1 MGKTRQLPGTFRWVY
16 KKILYPSKIFRKLV
30 VNVVNSKR
38 YLTLFAEME
47 FSNSLFLPALGAVGT
62 LAYALCQHYPEMKIT
77 VCDLE
82 PAVSLAHHFRPSVEA
97 CPNQANVSFA
107 VGDFFKPETIPKAD
121 LYVLSHVLHD
131 WSEDKVDL
139 ILSNVYKCLPS
150 GNFSRNNVLP
160 FFKGSSPR
168 TD

>member
-1 MGKTRQLPGTFRWVY
+1 M
-16 KKILYPSKIFRKLV
+16 
-30 VNVVNSKR
+30 
-38 YLTLFAEME
+38 
-47 FSNSLFLPALGAVGT
+47 GT
-62 LAYALCQHYPEMKIT
+62 LAYALCQFNPKMKIT

-82 PAVSLAHHFRPSVEA
+82 PAVSLAHYFRPSVEA

-107 VGDFFKPETIPKAD
+107 VGDFFKPETIPKAK

-150 GNFSRNNVLP
+150 GNF
-160 FFKGSSPR
+160 
-168 TD
+168 

>member
-1 MGKTRQLPGTFRWVY
+1 M
-16 KKILYPSKIFRKLV
+16 
-30 VNVVNSKR
+30 
-38 YLTLFAEME
+38 
-47 FSNSLFLPALGAVGT
+47 GT
-62 LAYALCQHYPEMKIT
+62 LAYALCQFYPEMKVT

-82 PAVSLAHHFRPSVEA
+82 SAVSLAHHFRPSVEA
-97 CPNQANVSFA
+97 CPNQANGSFA

-150 GNFSRNNVLP
+150 GNFNRKKVLP
-160 FFKGSSPR
+160 FFKGSSTHVRRQGP
-168 TD
+168 

>member
-1 MGKTRQLPGTFRWVY
+1 M
-16 KKILYPSKIFRKLV
+16 
-30 VNVVNSKR
+30 
-38 YLTLFAEME
+38 
-47 FSNSLFLPALGAVGT
+47 GT
-62 LAYALCQHYPEMKIT
+62 LAYAFCQYYPEMKIT

-139 ILSNVYKCLPS
+139 ILSNVYKCIPS
-150 GNFSRNNVLP
+150 GNFNRKKVLP
-160 FFKGSSPR
+160 FFKGSRHEAGPLGP
-168 TD
+168 

>member
-1 MGKTRQLPGTFRWVY
+1 M
-16 KKILYPSKIFRKLV
+16 
-30 VNVVNSKR
+30 
-38 YLTLFAEME
+38 
-47 FSNSLFLPALGAVGT
+47 GT
-62 LAYALCQHYPEMKIT
+62 LAYALCQFNPKMKIT

-107 VGDFFKPETIPKAD
+107 VGDFFKPETIPKAE

-139 ILSNVYKCLPS
+139 ILSNVYRCLPS
-150 GNFSRNNVLP
+150 GNFNRKKVLP
-160 FFKGSSPR
+160 FFKGSSTHVR
-168 TD
+168 KYVRAASRAIIKSKQKILGSACNLQLREDQENGVYYVSG